1 MKELT
6 FKQNRFVDEYLVD
19 LNATQAAIRAGYKEK
34 SARQIATENLAKPY
48 IQNIVLQRVQ
58 QIQERVQITQD
69 DVITQLARIAFS
81 DMKNYVSFGPNGVE
95 IKLQDEF
102 DGTIIA
108 EISDNRQGNNKYPKV
123 KLYDKLRALELL
135 GKHLG
140 MFNSKDE
147 TDMNGELRV
156 FFNIPRPGS
165 NQ

>member
-6 FKQNRFVDEYLVD
+6 FKQKRFIDEYLID

-81 DMKNYVSFGPNGVE
+81 DMSNYVFFGPDGVK

-108 EISDNRQGNNKYPKV
+108 EISDNRYPKV

-140 MFNSKDE
+140 MFNSRDVAA
-147 TDMNGELRV
+147 TNGELRV
-156 FFNIPRPGS
+156 FFNIPRPS
-165 NQ
+165 DNID